1 MIKYLQSI
9 FFHSCERGDIHKI
22 LQATL
27 VQLDGS
33 IIVLKATIS
42 CDKIKAI
49 LAEYRNKGIIV
60 ISVQLFVPL

>member
-1 MIKYLQSI
+1 MQSLNYYWFTVMIKYLQSI
-9 FFHSCERGDIHKI
+9 FHSCERGDIHKI

-42 CDKIKAI
+42 CYKIKAI
-49 LAEYRNKGIIV
+49 LAD
-60 ISVQLFVPL
+60 

>member
-49 LAEYRNKGIIV
+49 LTEYRNKGIIV

>member
-9 FFHSCERGDIHKI
+9 FFHFCERGDIHKV

-42 CDKIKAI
+42 CYKIKAI
-49 LAEYRNKGIIV
+49 LAD
-60 ISVQLFVPL
+60 

>member
-1 MIKYLQSI
+1 MQSFHYYWFTVMIKYLQSI

-22 LQATL
+22 LQVTL

-42 CDKIKAI
+42 CYKIKAI
-49 LAEYRNKGIIV
+49 VAD
-60 ISVQLFVPL
+60 